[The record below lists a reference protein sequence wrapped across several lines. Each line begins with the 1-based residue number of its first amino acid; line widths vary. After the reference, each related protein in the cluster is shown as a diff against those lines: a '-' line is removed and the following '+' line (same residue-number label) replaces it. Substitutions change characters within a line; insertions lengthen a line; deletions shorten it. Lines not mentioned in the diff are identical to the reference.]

1 MTPIIALDFKDKTTT
16 LDFLSQFP
24 KEEHLFVKVGMELF
38 YAEGPAIITE
48 IQQARP
54 VSIFLDLKLHD
65 IPNTVEKAAW
75 QLGKLGVAMTTVHAA
90 GGKDMMIAAKRGL
103 LAGAKAA
110 GHPAPKMLAITQL
123 TSTDQTMLT
132 NQLSIEIPISQ
143 AVQHLAAIAQASN
156 ADGVVASALENPLIR
171 SVKRPDFLVV
181 TPGIRPHGAAVGDQK
196 RVVTPGRAKRL
207 GSSAI
212 VVGRP
217 ITQADDPVAAY
228 QSIKEAWETAH
239 D

>member
-90 GGKDMMIAAKRGL
+90 GGKDMMIAAKRRL
-103 LAGAKAA
+103 LAGGKAG
-110 GHPAPKMLAITQL
+110 GHHPGVTSQTRAIGWRKGSWSS
-123 TSTDQTMLT
+123 STKNACD
-132 NQLSIEIPISQ
+132 
-143 AVQHLAAIAQASN
+143 HAANFYRSDD
-156 ADGVVASALENPLIR
+156 ADKSAF
-171 SVKRPDFLVV
+171 D
-181 TPGIRPHGAAVGDQK
+181 
-196 RVVTPGRAKRL
+196 
-207 GSSAI
+207 
-212 VVGRP
+212 
-217 ITQADDPVAAY
+217 
-228 QSIKEAWETAH
+228 
-239 D
+239 